1 MITIQKQVVAKQLA
15 VPVERRSNF
24 LQLSQK
30 VDYGIFLLLE
40 LAKLAEG
47 EQVSLRVISEKN
59 RMSFFFLQKAA
70 FDLRKAGLVQ
80 AGRGKNGGYML
91 AKAAA
96 EITIRNVIE
105 ALEGTM
111 ALTSCLGHSSAC
123 VREGWCTM
131 RGGLSILNQKI
142 LETFEQTTLLN
153 LLTTTWKQQ

>member
-1 MITIQKQVVAKQLA
+1 MAAIYRVQVAYRYRID
-15 VPVERRSNF
+15 PHRPSIRRPR
-24 LQLSQK
+24 Q
-30 VDYGIFLLLE
+30 
-40 LAKLAEG
+40 
-47 EQVSLRVISEKN
+47 
-59 RMSFFFLQKAA
+59 
-70 FDLRKAGLVQ
+70 Q

-111 ALTSCLGHSSAC
+111 ALTSCLGHSSTC

-153 LLTTTWKQQ
+153 LLSTAWKQQ